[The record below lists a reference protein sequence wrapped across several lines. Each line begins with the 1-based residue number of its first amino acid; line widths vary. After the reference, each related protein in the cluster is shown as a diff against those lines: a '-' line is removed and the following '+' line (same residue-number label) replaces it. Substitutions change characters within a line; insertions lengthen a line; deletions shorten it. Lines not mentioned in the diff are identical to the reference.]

1 MQVRESFI
9 VQGNDVV
16 TKERNM
22 KYPIVERH

>member
-22 KYPIVERH
+22 KYPIVARH